1 MYKRHGEDVVEH
13 LYVLSDL
20 TILFFF
26 VAATCIYSLLLYNVL
41 RFTVGRLRL
50 PTDSY
55 FGITII
61 GTLVSISAILLAFTL
76 IQAIGTTQK
85 IDNQIANEVTI
96 MELLDEKLLILKIDS
111 VGKIRA
117 GLLAYVRSVV
127 EDEWKT
133 MAALEDYPKT
143 QKLYDDI
150 LHEVYAVKPNNSL
163 EGEVLSEIRSIL
175 DDLTKARYMRLSLAG
190 KNMPKIFWVG
200 IMFLFTVNIV
210 QFFFLTNRSNY
221 SSFILTLHMSSLGIL
236 LGLVFIYDHPFIG
249 ESRIKSDSFV
259 KVLHRMEARYP

>member
-1 MYKRHGEDVVEH
+1 MEH

-26 VAATCIYSLLLYNVL
+26 VAATCIYSLFLYNFL
-41 RFTVGRLRL
+41 RLTVGRLRL

-76 IQAIGTTQK
+76 IQTISTTQK
-85 IDNQIANEVTI
+85 IDNQISNEIAI
-96 MELLDEKLLILKIDS
+96 MELLDEKLLILKIES
-111 VGKIRA
+111 AGKIRSE
-117 GLLAYVRSVV
+117 LVAYVRSVV

-133 MAALEDYPKT
+133 MASLEDNPKT

-150 LHEVYAVKPNNSL
+150 LHEVYEVKPNNSL
-163 EGEVLSEIRSIL
+163 EREVLSEIRSIL
-175 DDLTKARYMRLSLAG
+175 DDLTKARYVRLSLAG
-190 KNMPKIFWVG
+190 KSMPKIFWVG

-210 QFFFLTNRSNY
+210 QFFFLANRSNY

-259 KVLHRMEARYP
+259 KVLHRMESHYP